1 MPERVVED
9 EGKELKT
16 YFFLLLENK
25 ILFLTTFFIVI
36 ALVFIVTKVT
46 KPTYQSTALI
56 LIETSDKG
64 LSFLP
69 ITDMNPRKTVINN
82 HIEMIQSRTLFERV
96 ENAISNSGYMDS
108 LFIGKYKEKEGRISY
123 LRKNLMVI
131 PVKDTDILKIVYN
144 DRTPEDAFYITEII
158 VEQYYNINLEMT
170 RGELSEVRKFLEEQL
185 VKIESD
191 LQKNEENLKK
201 FKENNSII
209 ELSEETSKL
218 VEMISNFEGQ
228 KKQYFVEREMLL
240 SKLTYLKENLS
251 QSNKMIAEGFLNEL
265 DPFLERSKRELDSLQ
280 SNYAYFLSIGYDT
293 THPKMK
299 EIKTRVEN
307 LKNNIIQN
315 SKTSF
320 QKKYFASNPL
330 DYSKNLMDEIITV
343 QLDVKV
349 KESMIEALN
358 NVLKIFEEKMK
369 KIPFQELMLARLE
382 RNKKV
387 SEELYLMLKGKFEE
401 AKVAEAG
408 KLGSVKIIDKPV
420 LNKNPVLPKKNRN
433 YLFGFFLALILGVGI
448 VFLKEY
454 IDDSVKDIDEIEREL
469 KINIIGNIPS
479 IKIKNGKQ
487 VFAEKGKLLTEL
499 PENSPIVE
507 SYKILRT
514 NLLYH
519 SDGKEPPKVV
529 VVTSATKGEGKSTTA
544 SNLGIV
550 MAQLDKKVLLIDG
563 DLRRPVLDKMFK
575 INFDKGF
582 TNLLKGEISVEDV
595 IYSSGIDNLWIIPFG
610 ERTSHSTELLEGR
623 ITKKIFEQLR
633 NMFDFIVID
642 TSPVLSVADPTIIS
656 RLSDG
661 LLWVVQFKK
670 AKKRELH
677 YTKKLLKNLNIPVI
691 GFVFNN
697 INTESFYGKYYYYH
711 YYYHYHTKEGER

>member
-1 MPERVVED
+1 MPERVIEE

-36 ALVFIVTKVT
+36 VLVFLITKIT
-46 KPTYQSTALI
+46 KPTYQSTSLI

-69 ITDMNPRKTVINN
+69 IRDLNPRQTVINN
-82 HIEMIQSRTLFERV
+82 HIEMVQSRTLFERV
-96 ENAISNSGYMDS
+96 ENVISNSGYLDS
-108 LFIGKYKEKEGRISY
+108 LYIGKFKEKEARISY
-123 LRKNLMVI
+123 LKKNLTVI
-131 PVKDTDILKIVYN
+131 PVKDTDILKIIYN
-144 DRTPEDAFYITEII
+144 DKSPEDAFYITKII

-185 VKIESD
+185 TKIEND
-191 LQKNEENLKK
+191 LQINEENLKK

-209 ELSEETSKL
+209 ELTEETSKL
-218 VEMISNFEGQ
+218 VDMISNFEGQ
-228 KKQYFVEREMLL
+228 KKQNYVEREMLL
-240 SKLTYLKENLS
+240 AKLNYLKENLS
-251 QSNKMIAEGFLNEL
+251 QSNKMMAEGFLNEL
-265 DPFLERSKRELDSLQ
+265 NPFLERSMKELDSLQ
-280 SNYAYFLSIGYDT
+280 SSYAYFLSLGYDT
-293 THPKMK
+293 SHPKMK
-299 EIKTRVEN
+299 EIKIRVEN
-307 LKNNIIQN
+307 LKNNIVTN
-315 SKTSF
+315 SKKSLTE
-320 QKKYFASNPL
+320 KYFATNPL
-330 DYSKNLMDEIITV
+330 DYSKSLMDEIVSV
-343 QLDVKV
+343 QLEIKV

-358 NVLKIFEEKMK
+358 NVIKIFEDKMK
-369 KIPFQELMLARLE
+369 KIPYQELMLARLE

-433 YLFGFFLALILGVGI
+433 YLFGFFLAIILGIGA
-448 VFLKEY
+448 VFIKEY

-469 KINIIGNIPS
+469 KVNIIGNIPL
-479 IKIKNGKQ
+479 IKLKNGKTM
-487 VFAEKGKLLTEL
+487 VSERSKLLTEV

-514 NLLYH
+514 NLLYL
-519 SDGKEPPKVV
+519 SEGTKTPQIIVV
-529 VVTSATKGEGKSTTA
+529 SSATKGEGKSTTA
-544 SNLGIV
+544 SNLSIV
-550 MAQLDKKVLLIDG
+550 LAQLDKKVLLIDG
-563 DLRRPVLDKMFK
+563 DLRRPVIDKMF
-575 INFDKGF
+575 NLSFDKGF
-582 TNLLKGEISVEDV
+582 TNILKGETSVEKV
-595 IYSSGIDNLWIIPFG
+595 IYPSGIENLWIIPYG
-610 ERTSHSTELLEGR
+610 ERTSHSTELLEGKLTR
-623 ITKKIFEQLR
+623 KIFEQLKG
-633 NMFDFIVID
+633 MFDFIIVD
-642 TSPVLSVADPTIIS
+642 TSPILSVADPTIIS

-677 YTKKLLKNLNIPVI
+677 YTKKLLKNLNIPLV

-697 INTESFYGKYYYYH
+697 VNTESFYGKYYYYH
-711 YYYHYHTKEGER
+711 YYYHYHTKEGEK

>member
-1 MPERVVED
+1 MPERVIEE

-25 ILFLTTFFIVI
+25 VLFLTTFFIVI
-36 ALVFIVTKVT
+36 ALVFLITKIT
-46 KPTYQSTALI
+46 KPTYQSTSLI

-69 ITDMNPRKTVINN
+69 IRDLNPRQTVINN
-82 HIEMIQSRTLFERV
+82 HIEMVQSRTLFERV
-96 ENAISNSGYMDS
+96 ENVIANSGYLDS
-108 LFIGKYKEKEGRISY
+108 LYIGKFKEKEARISY
-123 LRKNLMVI
+123 LKKNLTVI
-131 PVKDTDILKIVYN
+131 PVKDTDILKIIYN
-144 DRTPEDAFYITEII
+144 DKSPQDAFYITKII

-185 VKIESD
+185 TKIEND
-191 LQKNEENLKK
+191 LQTNEEGLKK
-201 FKENNSII
+201 FKESNSII
-209 ELSEETSKL
+209 ELTEETSKL
-218 VEMISNFEGQ
+218 VDMISNFEGQ
-228 KKQYFVEREMLL
+228 KKQNYVEREMLL
-240 SKLTYLKENLS
+240 AKLNYLKENLS

-265 DPFLERSKRELDSLQ
+265 DPFLERSMKELDSLQ
-280 SNYAYFLSIGYDT
+280 SSYAYFLSLGYDT
-293 THPKMK
+293 SHPKMR
-299 EIKTRVEN
+299 EIKIRVEN
-307 LKNNIIQN
+307 LKSNIVVN
-315 SKTSF
+315 SKKSITE
-320 QKKYFASNPL
+320 KYFTTNPL
-330 DYSKNLMDEIITV
+330 DYSKNLMDEIVSV
-343 QLDVKV
+343 QLEIKV

-358 NVLKIFEEKMK
+358 NVIKIFEEKMK
-369 KIPFQELMLARLE
+369 MIPYQELMLARLE

-420 LNKNPVLPKKNRN
+420 LNRNPVLPKKNRN
-433 YLFGFFLALILGVGI
+433 YLFGFFLAIILGIGS

-469 KINIIGNIPS
+469 KVNIIGNIPL
-479 IKIKNGKQ
+479 IKLKNGKSMIS
-487 VFAEKGKLLTEL
+487 ERGKLLTEV

-514 NLLYH
+514 NLLYL
-519 SDGKEPPKVV
+519 SEGTQTPKIIVV
-529 VVTSATKGEGKSTTA
+529 SSATKGEGKSTTA
-544 SNLGIV
+544 SNLSIV
-550 MAQLDKKVLLIDG
+550 LAQLDKKVLLIDG
-563 DLRRPVLDKMFK
+563 DLRRPVIDKLF
-575 INFDKGF
+575 NLSFDKGF
-582 TNLLKGEISVEDV
+582 TNILKGETSVEKV
-595 IYSSGIDNLWIIPFG
+595 IYPSGIENLWIIPYG
-610 ERTSHSTELLEGR
+610 ERTTHSTELLEGKLTR
-623 ITKKIFEQLR
+623 KIFEQLR
-633 NMFDFIVID
+633 NMFDFIIVD
-642 TSPVLSVADPTIIS
+642 SSPILSVADPTIIS

-677 YTKKLLKNLNIPVI
+677 YTKKLLKNLNIPLV

-711 YYYHYHTKEGER
+711 YYYHYHTKEGEK